1 MKTNTCSTCGQSTT
15 PASVTDQI
23 IAAQR
28 VAIAHDL
35 VLVPVPLDS
44 TTAGGDVQA
53 AIETIL
59 GATTGPFSGGEE

>member
-1 MKTNTCSTCGQSTT
+1 AA
-15 PASVTDQI
+15 ASVTDQI

-59 GATTGPFSGGEE
+59 GATTGPF